1 MVTSGQPVTPQPL
14 QQINSLGQIP
24 LNQVPP
30 SYDWVPTAPGF
41 APTSYV
47 QQTQPTTPPGQPTP
61 PPPAPLTQPIPLP
74 PVPPTTN
81 PVPPP
86 PNIPRPPAPQQ
97 VQNPY
102 VQSQHYQQFQVPSP
116 AVQAPVY
123 PQPNQPIPQQQQQPL
138 VNPAQIPPQMVPSQY
153 QQTPVQQ
160 HQYTQMDDAM
170 LNAALRQ
177 RYGIDTQQLQQ
188 GINTL
193 AQQQLQQDQNQLM
206 QAWNVAPDEYARR
219 VESIRSAYG
228 DFVNMHP
235 EYDSVQGLQT
245 LWAQIEH
252 YRNAVNPPSN
262 MFTTANNVMPQ
273 YDFDE
278 RTIRGMSEQ
287 DFEQFYPQI
296 LSAYSRGR
304 VLQNL

>member
-1 MVTSGQPVTPQPL
+1 M
-14 QQINSLGQIP
+14 
-24 LNQVPP
+24 
-30 SYDWVPTAPGF
+30 
-41 APTSYV
+41 
-47 QQTQPTTPPGQPTP
+47 QQTQPTTAPPGQPAP

-74 PVPPTTN
+74 SVPPTTN

-123 PQPNQPIPQQQQQPL
+123 PQPNPPIPQQQYQQQPP
-138 VNPAQIPPQMVPSQY
+138 VNPAQIPPQMVPPQY

-160 HQYTQMDDAM
+160 HQYTQMDDAT